1 MSACNTASVVGQHHV
16 PFLVLDHPR
25 LGSRVTCTAEETIYC
40 DGDRAEHWY
49 EVVSGGVRA
58 CKLLPDGR
66 RQVVEFYLPGDQFG
80 FDDLDGLHSV
90 STEAVAAQRTVLL
103 RHNRRRLNSKVAS
116 DAGLSNRVRDLVQRS
131 LMQTRFHLMI
141 LGRLEAL
148 ERVASFLLEMDTR
161 LFRQPGHDA
170 SGSFTLPMDRKDV
183 ADHLGITP
191 ETLSRC
197 MQALRRSGTIAFP
210 SQRQVMILDRETLTS
225 MSGGA
230 LDLAAGVFSHGAD
243 RLPAV
248 A

>member
-1 MSACNTASVVGQHHV
+1 MSACNTASVCKPQL
-16 PFLVLDHPR
+16 PFFVLDHAR
-25 LGSRVTCTAEETIYC
+25 QGSRVTYGAEESIYC
-40 DGDRAEHWY
+40 DGDQAEHWY
-49 EVVSGGVRA
+49 EVIAGGVRA
-58 CKLLPDGR
+58 CMLLPDGR
-66 RQVVEFYLPGDQFG
+66 RQVIEFYLPGDQFG

-90 STEAVAAQRTVLL
+90 SAEAVALQRTVLM
-103 RHNRRRLNSKVAS
+103 RHSRRRLNSRIVS
-116 DAGLSNRVRDLVQRS
+116 DPDLSARVRDLVQRS

-148 ERVASFLLEMDTR
+148 ERVASFLLEMEMR
-161 LFRQPGHDA
+161 LFGQPDHNGR
-170 SGSFTLPMDRKDV
+170 GSFSLPMDRKDV

-197 MQALRRSGTIAFP
+197 MQTLRRGGTIAFP
-210 SQRQVMILDRETLTS
+210 SQRQVQILDRATLVS

-230 LDLAAGVFSHGAD
+230 LDLAGGVFSHAAD

>member
-1 MSACNTASVVGQHHV
+1 MSACDTAPIGQHHV

-25 LGSRVTCTAEETIYC
+25 LSSRITYMAEESIYC
-40 DGDRAEHWY
+40 DGDLAEHWY
-49 EVVSGGVRA
+49 EVISGAVRA

-66 RQVVEFYLPGDQFG
+66 RQVIEFHLPGDQFG

-90 STEAVAAQRTVLL
+90 SAEAVAAHHTVLM
-103 RHNRRRLNSKVAS
+103 RHNRRRLNSKAAS
-116 DAGLSNRVRDLVQRS
+116 DADLSNRVRDLVQRS

-161 LFRQPGHDA
+161 LFGQPGHDA
-170 SGSFTLPMDRKDV
+170 TGSFTLPMDRKDV

-197 MQALRRSGTIAFP
+197 MQTLRRSGTIAFP
-210 SQRQVMILDRETLTS
+210 SQRQVTILDRKALIS

-230 LDLAAGVFSHGAD
+230 LDLAGGVFSHAAD